1 MAVFVAVCG
10 LVWHRLGS
18 VVCGRLWSVG
28 SVVCVSVGSG
38 LVCGRLG
45 LPMGSGG
52 LAYALGLSGLC
63 GLVWWA
69 LAGLTM

>member
-1 MAVFVAVCG
+1 MVWALCLSGG
-10 LVWHRLGS
+10 LWACL
-18 VVCGRLWSVG
+18 
-28 SVVCVSVGSG
+28 VGSG
-38 LVCGRLG
+38 GLVCSLG

-63 GLVWWA
+63 GLVCWA